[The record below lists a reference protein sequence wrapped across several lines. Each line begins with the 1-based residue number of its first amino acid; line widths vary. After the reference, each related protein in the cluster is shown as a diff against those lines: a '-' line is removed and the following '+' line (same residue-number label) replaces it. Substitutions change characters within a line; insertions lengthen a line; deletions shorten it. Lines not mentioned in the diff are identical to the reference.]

1 MQSMLRRLQRKRLL
15 QPKLWRL
22 RLKSFKVMQ
31 IKLRKRLIM
40 LTRRLTRLRVKL
52 KKEQLKKVQ
61 LVFQVKSQEL
71 KQQDHQKKLQ
81 EPKLQVLQK
90 KLQEHQLAKSHPEK
104 LQQKVNLICLNVDQD
119 KQQPKL
125 HLTLNTASLLPS
137 TTHPRLLRTS
147 QTRLLCQLKTLNRTT
162 LVRSSGSTFDLCP
175 LI

>member
-1 MQSMLRRLQRKRLL
+1 MLSMLRRLQRKRLQQL
-15 QPKLWRL
+15 KLWRL

-40 LTRRLTRLRVKL
+40 LTKRQTRLRAKL
-52 KKEQLKKVQ
+52 KKEQLKKLQ
-61 LVFQVKSQEL
+61 LVFQVKLQEL
-71 KQQDHQKKLQ
+71 KQ
-81 EPKLQVLQK
+81 QVLQK

-125 HLTLNTASLLPS
+125 HLTLNTASLSPW

-147 QTRLLCQLKTLNRTT
+147 QTRLLCHLKTLNRTT
-162 LVRSSGSTFDLCP
+162 LVRSSGSTFDLSP